1 MPACRTTL
9 APTVGHEPMTT
20 EASSPRTVIRSD
32 LGACAALVLLCLV
45 FFLPGLTALPPTDR
59 DEARFAQATRQ
70 MVQTGDY
77 LDIRFQDEPRHR
89 KPSGIYWLQA
99 LSLRLTG
106 MEDGH
111 EIWPYRLPSLLAAI
125 AAVLMTFATGRLL
138 FSRKVAFLGAALL
151 GSSLL
156 LVVETHLATT
166 DAVLLASVVAMQWC
180 VAWLYIS
187 GGTRGEIDWLAVL
200 GFWTVLGGS
209 ALVKGPIGPVI
220 ALLTVVALQLLDPGS
235 RVLRRLKPWIG
246 LPVAGAIVLPWAWA
260 VSAATH
266 DTFLTRAI
274 GTDLLPKL
282 ISGQEGHGAWPGF
295 FLVLLPLT
303 FWPGSILLGAA
314 LVGAWRE
321 RRQPAVLY
329 CLAWLLPAWVLFE
342 LTPTKLP
349 HYVLPL
355 YPALALLA
363 SHATLGRFA
372 RANLTIH
379 HQTAEVSTCIDS
391 SVDSSRSTGSRSID
405 SRPTDSPVVAPGPS
419 ISPLRLSSS
428 LEVLTVLLF
437 AAITLAYGAGT
448 VLLPEWLHADVHP
461 LSWVTA
467 GAAIVVAM
475 AGLLAHRS
483 TKALAAVLGGAAVML
498 GLWAGWILPGTDA
511 LWPSRSARE
520 LVLRHAD
527 PDRPRPV
534 AVTGFEEP
542 SLVFLL
548 GKNTVFGSPQDV
560 VMRLA
565 SGESALALVADSE
578 VERFYEIA
586 DEHGLKVRLRDRT
599 HGYIVSKG
607 RWVMLSLYGPGAR
620 EPGD

>member
-1 MPACRTTL
+1 
-9 APTVGHEPMTT
+9 MTT

-45 FFLPGLTALPPTDR
+45 FFLPGLAKLPPTDR
-59 DEARFAQATRQ
+59 DEARFAQASRQ
-70 MVQTGDY
+70 MVQSGDY

-89 KPSGIYWLQA
+89 KPGGIYWLQA
-99 LSLRLTG
+99 LTLHLTG
-106 MEDGH
+106 MEETH
-111 EIWPYRLPSLLAAI
+111 EIWPYRVPSLLGAI

-138 FSRKVAFLGAALL
+138 FSRRVAFLGAALL

-156 LVVETHLATT
+156 LVVEAHLATT
-166 DAVLLASVVAMQWC
+166 DAVLLASVVAMQGC
-180 VAWLYIS
+180 TARLYTS
-187 GGTRGEIDWLAVL
+187 GGARARTDWPAVL
-200 GFWTVLGGS
+200 GFWVVLGAS
-209 ALVKGPIGPVI
+209 VLVKGPIGPLI
-220 ALLTVVALQLLDPGS
+220 ALLTVVSLQLLDPGS
-235 RVLRRLKPWIG
+235 RIFRRLRPWFG

-260 VSAATH
+260 VSAATG

-295 FLVLLPLT
+295 FLLLLPLT

-321 RRQPAVLY
+321 RRQPAVLF
-329 CLAWLLPAWVLFE
+329 CVAWVLPAWVLFE
-342 LTPTKLP
+342 LIPTKLP

-363 SHATLGRFA
+363 AGAVLGRRKSA
-372 RANLTIH
+372 RLTS
-379 HQTAEVSTCIDS
+379 QETFSGTN
-391 SVDSSRSTGSRSID
+391 SRSHGSPAVGLRSV
-405 SRPTDSPVVAPGPS
+405 SSPAGLN
-419 ISPLRLSSS
+419 PLF
-428 LEVLTVLLF
+428 EIPVIILF
-437 AAITLAYGAGT
+437 AAVTLAYGASAVFLPL
-448 VLLPEWLHADVHP
+448 VLNTNVHP

-467 GAAIVVAM
+467 AAAIVVAM
-475 AGLLAHRS
+475 AGLLANRS
-483 TKALAAVLGGAAVML
+483 TKALSAVLGGAAIMF
-498 GLWAGWILPGTDA
+498 GLWAGWILPSTDA

-520 LVLRHAD
+520 LVLRHAE
-527 PDRPRPV
+527 PDRPPPV

-548 GKNTVFGSPQDV
+548 GTDTVFGSPRDAV
-560 VMRLA
+560 KRLA

-578 VERFYEIA
+578 VDRFLESA
-586 DEHGLKVRLRDRT
+586 KVLKLECRLLDLT
-599 HGYIVSKG
+599 HGYNVSKG
-607 RWVMLSLYGPGAR
+607 RWVMMSLYGLDAR